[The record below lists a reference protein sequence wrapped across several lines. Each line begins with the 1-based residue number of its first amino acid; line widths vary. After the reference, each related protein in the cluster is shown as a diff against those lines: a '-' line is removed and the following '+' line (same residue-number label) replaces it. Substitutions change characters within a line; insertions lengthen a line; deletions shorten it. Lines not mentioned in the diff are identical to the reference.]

1 MKRYDVFI
9 SYRRDSY
16 ESANLIATRLK
27 SAGYS
32 VFFDL
37 ETMRPGK
44 FNVQLYSVIEGCQD
58 FVLVLP
64 ENALDRC
71 SDDEDWVRKEVLHAM
86 KHKKN
91 IIPVMLNG
99 FVWPKPMPEGMEELC
114 NYQALKAGA
123 IEYFDMSMER
133 LASYLKSTKRTKL
146 RAFSKWAIIA
156 VITIAVLLV
165 SSFFIL
171 RSVAKPLCLEF
182 AEQMTY
188 DVMVAEFLIEDN
200 KDLKS
205 AMTLEEDALVNM
217 QIEIVKRNI
226 EGLKKETLEPLHFSS
241 WQKFLLSLY
250 GIKGAHLT
258 IVNKQAEGMYMY
270 LDGTIGYMQE
280 LVKKRYLLPTEAKLL
295 NSRFG
300 DLQHLGNVLYYY
312 YLQILSKMPES
323 LLGEINELRSRLV
336 NMPNVA
342 LGADESEYDIL
353 IEQELAKMG
362 SDIPELHKQVEQL
375 DDELYKLQKMSDSLD
390 VLIREAER
398 QMQ

>member
-133 LASYLKSTKRTKL
+133 LASY
-146 RAFSKWAIIA
+146 
-156 VITIAVLLV
+156 
-165 SSFFIL
+165 
-171 RSVAKPLCLEF
+171 
-182 AEQMTY
+182 
-188 DVMVAEFLIEDN
+188 
-200 KDLKS
+200 
-205 AMTLEEDALVNM
+205 
-217 QIEIVKRNI
+217 
-226 EGLKKETLEPLHFSS
+226 
-241 WQKFLLSLY
+241 
-250 GIKGAHLT
+250 
-258 IVNKQAEGMYMY
+258 
-270 LDGTIGYMQE
+270 
-280 LVKKRYLLPTEAKLL
+280 
-295 NSRFG
+295 
-300 DLQHLGNVLYYY
+300 
-312 YLQILSKMPES
+312 
-323 LLGEINELRSRLV
+323 
-336 NMPNVA
+336 
-342 LGADESEYDIL
+342 
-353 IEQELAKMG
+353 
-362 SDIPELHKQVEQL
+362 
-375 DDELYKLQKMSDSLD
+375 
-390 VLIREAER
+390 
-398 QMQ
+398 

>member
-1 MKRYDVFI
+1 MFI